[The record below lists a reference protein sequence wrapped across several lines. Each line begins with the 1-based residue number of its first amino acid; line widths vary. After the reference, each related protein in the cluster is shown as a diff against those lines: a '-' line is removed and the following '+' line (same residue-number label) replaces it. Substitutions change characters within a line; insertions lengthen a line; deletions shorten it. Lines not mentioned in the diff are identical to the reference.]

1 MIKGHGVDII
11 KVARV
16 KRILNRFD
24 ERFKTRIY
32 TEAEIDYC
40 MTASN
45 QVESF
50 AARLAAKEAVY
61 KVLSKELETLCWQEI
76 SVRWD
81 GCLPVIYL
89 KGNAR
94 AAAKELGIEAWHLS
108 LSHERDYA
116 LASVI
121 AEGGR

>member
-11 KVARV
+11 KVNRV
-16 KRILNRFD
+16 ERMLNRFGQ
-24 ERFKTRIY
+24 RFKARIY
-32 TEAEIDYC
+32 TESEIDYC

-45 QVESF
+45 KIESF

-61 KVLSKELETLCWQEI
+61 KVLSSELDTLCWQEI
-76 SVRWD
+76 SVRMENYM
-81 GCLPVIYL
+81 PTIYL
-89 KGNAR
+89 KGH
-94 AAAKELGIEAWHLS
+94 AKEAAEKIGIQSWHLS

-121 AEGGR
+121 AEGG

>member
-11 KVARV
+11 KVNRV
-16 KRILNRFD
+16 ERMLNRFGQ
-24 ERFKTRIY
+24 RFKVRIY
-32 TEAEIDYC
+32 TEEEIDYC

-61 KVLSKELETLCWQEI
+61 KVLSRELETVCWQEI
-76 SVRWD
+76 SVQMED
-81 GCLPVIYL
+81 CIPTIYL
-89 KGNAR
+89 NGY
-94 AAAKELGIEAWHLS
+94 AKEAAEGLGIEFWHLS

-121 AEGGR
+121 AEGG

>member
-11 KVARV
+11 KVDRV
-16 KRILNRFD
+16 ERMLNRFGK
-24 ERFKTRIY
+24 RFKARIY
-32 TEAEIDYC
+32 TEEEIGYC

-45 QVESF
+45 KIESF

-61 KVLSKELETLCWQEI
+61 KVLSRELDTLCWQEI
-76 SVRWD
+76 SVTKEAD
-81 GCLPVIYL
+81 CPAIYL
-89 KGNAR
+89 EGEAEV
-94 AAAKELGIEAWHLS
+94 AAEKLGIEAWHLS

-121 AEGGR
+121 AEGG

>member
-11 KVARV
+11 KVDRV
-16 KRILNRFD
+16 KKMLNRFNQ
-24 ERFKTRIY
+24 RFKTRIY
-32 TEAEIDYC
+32 TEAELDYC
-40 MTASN
+40 LTASN

-61 KVLSKELETLCWQEI
+61 KVLSRELETLCWQEI
-76 SVRWD
+76 SVKWE
-81 GCLPVIYL
+81 GCLPVICL
-89 KGNAR
+89 KGR
-94 AAAKELGIEAWHLS
+94 AKEAADKLGIESWHLS

-121 AEGGR
+121 AEGG

>member
-11 KVARV
+11 KVNRV
-16 KRILNRFD
+16 ERMLNRFGQ
-24 ERFKTRIY
+24 RFKTRIY

-45 QVESF
+45 KIESF

-61 KVLSKELETLCWQEI
+61 KVLSSELDTLCWQEI
-76 SVRWD
+76 SVRMENYM
-81 GCLPVIYL
+81 PTIYL
-89 KGNAR
+89 KGH
-94 AAAKELGIEAWHLS
+94 AKEAAEKIGIQSWHLS

-121 AEGGR
+121 AEGG

>member
-11 KVARV
+11 KINRVARM
-16 KRILNRFD
+16 LNRFG
-24 ERFKTRIY
+24 EKFKTRIY
-32 TEAEIDYC
+32 TLEEINYC

-45 QVESF
+45 KVESF

-61 KVLSKELETLCWQEI
+61 KVLSRKLETLCWQEI
-76 SVRWD
+76 SVLKEGD
-81 GCLPVIYL
+81 CPEIYL
-89 KGNAR
+89 QGR
-94 AAAKELGIEAWHLS
+94 AVKAAKELGIKSWHLS

-121 AEGGR
+121 AEGG

>member
-11 KVARV
+11 KVDRV
-16 KRILNRFD
+16 KRMLNRFG
-24 ERFKTRIY
+24 ERFKVRIY
-32 TEAEIDYC
+32 TEEEIDYC

-61 KVLSKELETLCWQEI
+61 KILGRELETLCWQEI
-76 SVRWD
+76 SVKMED
-81 GCLPVIYL
+81 CIPTIYL
-89 KGNAR
+89 NGYAKE
-94 AAAKELGIEAWHLS
+94 AAEELGIEFWHLS

-121 AEGGR
+121 AEGG

>member
-11 KVARV
+11 KVERI
-16 KRILNRFD
+16 KRMLNRFG
-24 ERFKTRIY
+24 ERFKARIY
-32 TEAEIDYC
+32 TELEIDYC

-61 KVLSKELETLCWQEI
+61 KVLSKELEILCWQEI

-89 KGNAR
+89 TGNAR
-94 AAAKELGIEAWHLS
+94 VAAEKLGIEAWHLS

-121 AEGGR
+121 AEGGC

>member
-11 KVARV
+11 KVERV
-16 KRILNRFD
+16 KKMLSRFD
-24 ERFKTRIY
+24 QRFKSRIY
-32 TEAEIDYC
+32 TDDEIDYC
-40 MTASN
+40 LTASN
-45 QVESF
+45 QVESL

-61 KVLSKELETLCWQEI
+61 KVLSSKLETLCWQEI
-76 SVRWD
+76 SVKWE

-89 KGNAR
+89 TGNAR
-94 AAAKELGIEAWHLS
+94 EAAKELGIESWHLS

-121 AEGGR
+121 AEGG